1 MLRRIVEAGGPMETV
16 QETRTQIIA
25 EPRRDDGVRIQAGA
39 YLLELSL
46 DWIVLRA
53 SENIHH
59 LLGESHVTLIDE
71 PLGRFVQA
79 QALHDLRNLFSR
91 LSGTTGIARAYGVR
105 LTDERGRE
113 PHDIAFQLS
122 EGRVI
127 LEAVP
132 SANESFGQAFGSIGG
147 LIAGLEES
155 SGDALLEGGARRMR
169 ALTGFDRVT
178 LFLGDRRVDSSREA
192 YSAPADPRPDLP
204 ILIADT
210 EAEPVALFPR
220 TSDDTSVGAALMRAD
235 DFVSLRESGV
245 RSAMRVMFDGGEF
258 RCESRRSREPNLE
271 VHAAAELF
279 TQLFAMR
286 LEIDRLRNRY

>member
-1 MLRRIVEAGGPMETV
+1 MEAV
-16 QETRTQIIA
+16 QEMREQLIA
-25 EPRRDDGVRIQAGA
+25 EPPSEEGVRIQAGA

-59 LLGESHVTLIDE
+59 LLGESHVTLIEE

-105 LTDERGRE
+105 LTDERDRQL
-113 PHDIAFQLS
+113 HDIAFQLAD
-122 EGRVI
+122 GRVI
-127 LEAVP
+127 LEALP

-155 SGDALLEGGARRMR
+155 SGDALLDGGARRMR

-178 LFLGDRRVDSSREA
+178 LFLGDQRIESSRGA
-192 YSAPADPRPDLP
+192 YSAPADPGPDLP
-204 ILIADT
+204 MLIADT
-210 EAEPVALFPR
+210 EAEPVAVFLR
-220 TSDDTSVGAALMRAD
+220 RADDTSVGEALMRAD
-235 DFVSLRESGV
+235 NFLSLRESGV
-245 RSAMRVMFDGGEF
+245 RSAMRVICDGGEF
-258 RCESRRSREPNLE
+258 RCESRRRREPNLE

-279 TQLFAMR
+279 AQLFAMR
-286 LEIDRLRNRY
+286 LEIDRLRNR